1 MRKIEQEMNRAIA
14 NLNAGESWKL
24 DNTYVENTGDYTVV
38 KLHGNVIAKLGD
50 FWIQLFDGGFRSVTT
65 KSRLNAILKENGI
78 GESVYQKN
86 FEWKLANPDG
96 SIVDFE
102 SGMILS

>member
-1 MRKIEQEMNRAIA
+1 MRKIEQQMNSAIA
-14 NLNAGESWKL
+14 NLRVGESWKL

-50 FWIQLFDGGFRSVTT
+50 FWIQLFDGGFRSQTT
-65 KSRLNAILKENGI
+65 KARLNAILRENGV

-86 FEWKLANPDG
+86 HEWKLVCSDG
-96 SIVDFE
+96 SVVDFE